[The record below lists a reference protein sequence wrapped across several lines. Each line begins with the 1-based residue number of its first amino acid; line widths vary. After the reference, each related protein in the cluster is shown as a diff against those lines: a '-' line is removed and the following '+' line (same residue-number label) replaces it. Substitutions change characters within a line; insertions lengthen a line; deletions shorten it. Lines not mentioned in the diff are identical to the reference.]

1 MGGISQPRANPSCA
15 VPLVPNGC
23 RVARTGFC
31 KSTGGRRFPAAQGR
45 QGRVSSGSHRGTTLQ
60 DSWGGPGRIKKVGSV
75 QRGPQRDGAPHLFL
89 EPGWLGDFRFHR
101 TPRRRFD
108 GVLAEPPL
116 TLPRDTQLGAA
127 GSWDSILWTT
137 CLSPRCR
144 DGATGE
150 CWTPPPLSGQSHPR
164 RENCYSGR
172 GSWDHYELT
181 PARPP

>member
-31 KSTGGRRFPAAQGR
+31 KSTGARRFPATQGR
-45 QGRVSSGSHRGTTLQ
+45 QGRVSSGSHRGDDPAGLL
-60 DSWGGPGRIKKVGSV
+60 GRSGRMKRAGTVR
-75 QRGPQRDGAPHLFL
+75 RGPQRDDAPHLFF
-89 EPGWLGDFRFHR
+89 EPGRLADFHFHR
-101 TPRRRFD
+101 TPRCRFD

-127 GSWDSILWTT
+127 GTWDSILWTT
-137 CLSPRCR
+137 CVRRRCL

-150 CWTPPPLSGQSHPR
+150 CRATPPLSGHSAS
-164 RENCYSGR
+164 EEG
-172 GSWDHYELT
+172 ELLQR
-181 PARPP
+181 ARVLGPP